1 MTKPQ
6 IWVAAFLALFILLF
20 VLSRATKEENTTTNS
35 AIGSPNPQTDMS
47 SQDLTAEQLISK
59 LSCTT
64 CHGTDLKGT
73 DMGPSLYHVSEYW
86 TRDKLIN
93 YLRNPTSFS
102 DTKRFQN
109 YTEEFP
115 GMIMPSFGHIN
126 VKDLGKIADYL
137 LKLKPEEEKKTEN

>member
-6 IWVAAFLALFILLF
+6 IWVAAFLGLFILLF
-20 VLSRATKEENTTTNS
+20 ILSRITKEEDTSTRPQVNS
-35 AIGSPNPQTDMS
+35 PVPQSDMT
-47 SQDLTAEQLISK
+47 SQNLSAKELLAK

-64 CHGTDLKGT
+64 CHGTDIKGT
-73 DMGPSLYHVSEYW
+73 KMGPSLYNVAEYW

-102 DTKRFQN
+102 DTERFQM
-109 YTEEFP
+109 YEEQFP
-115 GMIMPSFGHIN
+115 GMIMPSFNHIE

-137 LKLKPEEEKKTEN
+137 LELKPKK

>member
-6 IWVAAFLALFILLF
+6 IWVAAFLVLFILLF
-20 VLSRATKEENTTTNS
+20 ALSRITKENKSTIDS
-35 AIGSPNPQTDMS
+35 AIGSPNPQSDMS

-73 DMGPSLYHVSEYW
+73 KMGPSLYHVAEYW
-86 TRDKLIN
+86 KRDDLIN

-109 YTEEFP
+109 YTDEFP
-115 GMIMPSFGHIN
+115 GMIMPTFGHIN

-137 LKLKPEEEKKTEN
+137 LKLKPEKEKKEN

>member
-20 VLSRATKEENTTTNS
+20 VLSRVTKENKTTIDS
-35 AIGSPNPQTDMS
+35 AIGSPNPQSNMT

-73 DMGPSLYHVSEYW
+73 KMGPSLYHAAEYW
-86 TRDKLIN
+86 KRDDLIN

-102 DTKRFQN
+102 DTKRFQK
-109 YTEEFP
+109 YEEQFP
-115 GMIMPSFGHIN
+115 GMIMPTFGHIN

-137 LKLKPEEEKKTEN
+137 LTLKPEK

>member
-6 IWVAAFLALFILLF
+6 IWVAAFLVLFILLF
-20 VLSRATKEENTTTNS
+20 ALSRATKEDNTTNS
-35 AIGSPNPQTDMS
+35 AIGSPNPQSNMS
-47 SQDLTAEQLISK
+47 SQDLTAEQLVSK

-73 DMGPSLYHVSEYW
+73 KMGPSLYRVSESW

-102 DTKRFQN
+102 DTERFQK

-115 GMIMPSFGHIN
+115 GMIMPTFGHIN

-137 LKLKPEEEKKTEN
+137 LKLKPEKVK